1 MAATNKNGNDGNGNG
16 NHGGGGGGGGAPQ
29 SSASSLSSLSDDE
42 DTPPYTPM
50 PSNPNIPVVPPVL
63 PEDTPIP
70 PASETLVAII
80 ECFKQNLMAVTDLN
94 DYHGKKTWLTW
105 LINFVGKRMNSSVWN
120 GFRWE
125 GNLLRTR
132 GLKPGQEQEKM
143 FWLLRW
149 EDKVSRKRRIESNQW
164 HRELILQP
172 FRIHRFTCSVN
183 WSTSNSVALRSFV
196 RRSLKVMICESS

>member
-1 MAATNKNGNDGNGNG
+1 
-16 NHGGGGGGGGAPQ
+16 
-29 SSASSLSSLSDDE
+29 
-42 DTPPYTPM
+42 M

-149 EDKVSRKRRIESNQW
+149 EDKVSGDVEIESMRLKTHSSSFPPQI
-164 HRELILQP
+164 HLFRQLVDFQLCSSPLIREKITQGYDL
-172 FRIHRFTCSVN
+172 
-183 WSTSNSVALRSFV
+183 
-196 RRSLKVMICESS
+196 